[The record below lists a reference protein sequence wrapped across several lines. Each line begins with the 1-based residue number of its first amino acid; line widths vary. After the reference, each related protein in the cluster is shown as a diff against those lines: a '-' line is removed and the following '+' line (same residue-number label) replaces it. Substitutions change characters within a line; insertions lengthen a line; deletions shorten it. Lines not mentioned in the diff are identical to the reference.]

1 MWWGEGVGGS
11 FVGGPN
17 VKALQ
22 VLGSFYIVYSR
33 CLGSLVVCLQKN
45 VKITEIIC
53 SWSLEHDYF
62 TMHIT
67 PAMAV

>member
-11 FVGGPN
+11 FEGGPN

-22 VLGSFYIVYSR
+22 VLGSFLHSSR
-33 CLGSLVVCLQKN
+33 SFGSLVVCLQKN

-53 SWSLEHDYF
+53 SWSFEHDYL
-62 TMHIT
+62 TMHKT
-67 PAMAV
+67 PVMAVW